1 MSDKEFLSELRR
13 GKEEEFFRKKDYE
26 LIERMR
32 KDARRDEQTV
42 EPAQESPAQESKVP
56 EAVKPE
62 ESESRTPPASRNP
75 SWIMAII
82 AIGGL
87 IGLVWVWMTANVS
100 Q

>member
-32 KDARRDEQTV
+32 KDARPDEQTV
-42 EPAQESPAQESKVP
+42 EPAQESKVP